1 MRNRPDIRRILLI
14 RRRALGDALVTLPAV
29 AEVRR
34 AWPDARID
42 LVMDRPFA
50 GILAD
55 LEPGVR
61 VLTYPRPDGG
71 SWVAALRGG
80 RYDLVLDW
88 LSTPRTAWWTVLTGA
103 PIRVG
108 YALRRRWWAYN
119 VRVPRNQEKNRSLR
133 AFAGES
139 FLDPLRQMGLAPSPW
154 KDGIAAGRQPGPGRA
169 EFAEWLRRTRG
180 RPGPF
185 IALVMSATWPAKAWP
200 AARIADLIVQMSRA
214 GANPVLVPGPG
225 DEALVDA
232 TLEAMGGRRAE
243 AAGEGTEPAPIAP
256 PTDLAELA
264 DLLQAADLFVG
275 TDCGARHLA
284 AALGRPTVTL
294 FGPTDA
300 GGWNPSSPQHV
311 SVRVGTDCS
320 PCDLTTCPVPGHP
333 CMNDLTSEMVIG
345 AMQRVLDRQGAE
357 RKT

>member
-1 MRNRPDIRRILLI
+1 MKRRADIRRILLI

-34 AWPDARID
+34 AFPQAHID
-42 LVMDRPFA
+42 MVVDRPFA
-50 GILAD
+50 DLLAD

-61 VLTYPRPDGG
+61 VLSYPPPEGS
-71 SWVAALRGG
+71 SWVATLRAG

-103 PIRVG
+103 PLRVG

-119 VRVPRNQEKNRSLR
+119 VRVARNRERGRSVR

-139 FLDPLRQMGLAPSPW
+139 FLDPLREMGLAPGPW
-154 KDGIAAGRQPGPGRA
+154 RDGIAARRA
-169 EFAEWLRRTRG
+169 AGADTGDFASWLDSVRE
-180 RPGPF
+180 RPGAF
-185 IALVMSATWPAKAWP
+185 LALVMSATWPAKAWP
-200 AARIADLIVQMSRA
+200 AGSVAQLIEMLVA
-214 GANPVLVPGPG
+214 EGANPLLVPGPG
-225 DEALVDA
+225 DEELVA
-232 TLEAMGGRRAE
+232 EVGRRV
-243 AAGEGTEPAPIAP
+243 AADRIAP
-256 PTDLAELA
+256 PTNLAELA

-300 GGWNPSSPQHV
+300 GGWNPASPDHV
-311 SVRVGTDCS
+311 SVRTGVECS
-320 PCDLTTCPVPGHP
+320 PCDLTLCPVPGHP
-333 CMNDLTSEMVIG
+333 CLNDLEPGRVVE
-345 AMQRVLDRQGAE
+345 AALRVLQRRRAE
-357 RKT
+357 RNSR

>member
-1 MRNRPDIRRILLI
+1 MKHRGGIRRILLI

-34 AWPDARID
+34 AWPGAHID

-61 VLTYPRPDGG
+61 VLTYPPPDGR
-71 SWVAALRGG
+71 SWVAILRGG

-119 VRVPRNQEKNRSLR
+119 VRVPRNREQAREVR

-139 FLDPLRQMGLAPSPW
+139 FLDPLREMGLAPVPW
-154 KDGIAAGRQPGPGRA
+154 RAGIAAGRRPGGARPG
-169 EFAEWLRRTRG
+169 FAEWLQRTAE
-180 RPGPF
+180 RPGAF
-185 IALVMSATWPAKAWP
+185 LALVMSATWPAKAWP
-200 AARIADLIVQMSRA
+200 AGSVAALISRLA
-214 GANPVLVPGPG
+214 GQGDNPVLVPGPG
-225 DEALVDA
+225 DEALIAAV
-232 TLEAMGGRRAE
+232 RAE
-243 AAGEGTEPAPIAP
+243 VPADRIAP
-256 PTDLAELA
+256 PTNLAELA
-264 DLLQAADLFVG
+264 DLLQTADLFVG

-300 GGWNPSSPQHV
+300 GGWNPASPEHV
-311 SVRVGTDCS
+311 SVRVGVDCS
-320 PCDLTTCPVPGHP
+320 PCDLMTCPVPGHP
-333 CMNDLTSEMVIG
+333 CMNDLTPERVAG
-345 AMQRVLDRQGAE
+345 AVRRVLDRQAAE
-357 RKT
+357 RKP